1 MDIKELIT
9 YLLTPASQ
17 VALIIGLAEIIK
29 RAGCPTKYIPAVD
42 LILGLISGICIYGL
56 SLNYGIINGIVVG
69 IALGLSA
76 CGLFSGI
83 KNTFEHEELEEA
95 EDE

>member
-1 MDIKELIT
+1 MNIGELVT
-9 YLLTPASQ
+9 YLLTPVAQ

-29 RAGCPTKYIPAVD
+29 RVGFPVKYIPLIDLGLGLVSGLCVYGFALELGAVD
-42 LILGLISGICIYGL
+42 GVL
-56 SLNYGIINGIVVG
+56 VG

-83 KNTFEHEELEEA
+83 KNVME
-95 EDE
+95 